1 MFFLHINISLYIVK
15 KSFLEEV
22 CYVGLFFYELFTGQM
37 SFCHYFSMP
46 TFKFYRRLRH
56 QEKALAQQIRGK
68 SNRVYNFSLIVK
80 VLNKKKTPRE
90 FPHNSFFNI

>member
-1 MFFLHINISLYIVK
+1 ML
-15 KSFLEEV
+15 
-22 CYVGLFFYELFTGQM
+22 CRLFFYELFTGQM

-80 VLNKKKTPRE
+80 VLNKKRVYSLKKKKTPRE
-90 FPHNSFFNI
+90 FPHNSCFNI